1 MRLAVSGSSGRM
13 GSSIIKTLLKNPDL
27 QLVTALDS
35 SSSKYLGQKI
45 EGSNISLTD
54 DLDSLKNADCLI
66 DFTRPEGTIKNLSYC
81 LKYNVNMVIGTT
93 GFSEDELNLIEQAS
107 KNIAII
113 HASNTSIGVN
123 ATLKLIELA
132 SKILK
137 SGYDVEIFEA
147 HHSEKVD
154 SPSGTSITMG
164 ETIAKAWGVSLPE
177 VATWARH
184 GHTGPRKPGTIGF
197 SVMRGGDIVGD
208 HSVYFCGHGE
218 RIEITHRS
226 NSRENY
232 VNGAIQAAIF
242 LKNKKNGKF
251 TMNDVLSL

>member
-13 GSSIIKTLLKNPDL
+13 GSAIIKTLLKNPEL
-27 QLVTALDS
+27 QLLTALDS
-35 SSSKYLGQKI
+35 SNSKYLGQKI
-45 EGSNISLTD
+45 EDCNISLTD
-54 DLDSLKNADCLI
+54 DLDTLKEADCLI
-66 DFTRPEGTIKNLSYC
+66 DFTRPEATMKYLSYC
-81 LKYNVNMVIGTT
+81 LKHNVNMVIGTT
-93 GFSEDELNLIEQAS
+93 GFSEDELKVIEQAS
-107 KNIAII
+107 KTIAIM

-123 ATLKLIELA
+123 ATIKLIELA

-164 ETIAKAWGVSLPE
+164 EAIAKTWEVSLPE
-177 VATWARH
+177 VATWSRH
-184 GHTGPRKPGTIGF
+184 GYTGPRKKGTIGF

-208 HSVYFCGHGE
+208 HSVYFCGQGE

-226 NSRENY
+226 TSRENY
-232 VNGAIQAAIF
+232 INGAIQAALF

-251 TMNDVLSL
+251 NMNDVLSL